1 MDATRSIEK
10 VIFGMNI
17 PTLISIMGMAAAFTW
32 QFSSITS
39 ELETLKK
46 APQQVSELEKKVT
59 TQEFEVREIKNT
71 IKDMDRRSQE
81 SLEINKKVQEELRV
95 VSERMLQLTIE
106 QEQQRRE
113 WQRRNGFRQDDFDD
127 NRNQRRN
134 R

>member
-1 MDATRSIEK
+1 
-10 VIFGMNI
+10 
-17 PTLISIMGMAAAFTW
+17 MGMAAAFTW